1 MLTLEEHKAQTA
13 AEEANEIDEVT
24 QTEVEEVEELAT
36 EEDEQETEAAA
47 AEEDDGETET
57 EQEAW
62 MQSETE
68 DSQGDDLSSNGNISA
83 AAIRK
88 KYQAQAAEKA
98 SIVEDKH
105 KQELDEMRAQLAAAQ
120 GQNNTVSQQQA
131 GAPKPK
137 RDDFFEADDPDDAYE
152 EAVFQWRNTQNQ
164 ARLQQEQ
171 MQQGQ
176 QKLIQAQ
183 ELALDEHYSR
193 AAKLGHGITAEAY
206 QQSDH
211 QVKTVLGEVVA
222 NQLIASMGE
231 GSEKVFYSLGRN
243 PTKLAELQIALQ
255 SDPSGIKAAMLLGK
269 MSNAATPPKR
279 RSSAPA
285 PANTARGDANTG
297 KVEKGIKKAY
307 DKASKSGDGQA
318 AYNAR
323 RQAREAGIDVSKW

>member
-1 MLTLEEHKAQTA
+1 
-13 AEEANEIDEVT
+13 
-24 QTEVEEVEELAT
+24 
-36 EEDEQETEAAA
+36 
-47 AEEDDGETET
+47 
-57 EQEAW
+57 
-62 MQSETE
+62 
-68 DSQGDDLSSNGNISA
+68 
-83 AAIRK
+83 
-88 KYQAQAAEKA
+88 
-98 SIVEDKH
+98 
-105 KQELDEMRAQLAAAQ
+105 
-120 GQNNTVSQQQA
+120 
-131 GAPKPK
+131 
-137 RDDFFEADDPDDAYE
+137 
-152 EAVFQWRNTQNQ
+152 
-164 ARLQQEQ
+164 

-255 SDPSGIKAAMLLGK
+255 SDPTGIKAAMLLGK

-307 DKASKSGDGQA
+307 DKA
-318 AYNAR
+318 
-323 RQAREAGIDVSKW
+323 